1 MIANRIRL
9 RAPGC
14 TMAASLDGGLTQLR
28 RQRAAGVLG
37 VHGAPEARPADF
49 RVASGTWVQVY
60 RQNMTD
66 STAFAAPEACTLP
79 LVDHPLRLVEFD
91 TLFAD
96 GLTTQQRQSPTV
108 LRWTLDPEVE
118 RTARDLTARETACC
132 SFFTFDFAIGA
143 DTVQLDVT
151 VPPAQV
157 EVMDA
162 LAARASAGLA
172 AT

>member
-1 MIANRIRL
+1 M
-9 RAPGC
+9 
-14 TMAASLDGGLTQLR
+14 
-28 RQRAAGVLG
+28 
-37 VHGAPEARPADF
+37 
-49 RVASGTWVQVY
+49 
-60 RQNMTD
+60 
-66 STAFAAPEACTLP
+66 APEACTLP
-79 LVDHPLRLVEFD
+79 LVDRPLRLVEFD

-96 GLTTQQRQSPTV
+96 GLTAQQRLSPTV

-143 DTVQLDVT
+143 GTVQLDVT

-157 EVMDA
+157 EVLDA